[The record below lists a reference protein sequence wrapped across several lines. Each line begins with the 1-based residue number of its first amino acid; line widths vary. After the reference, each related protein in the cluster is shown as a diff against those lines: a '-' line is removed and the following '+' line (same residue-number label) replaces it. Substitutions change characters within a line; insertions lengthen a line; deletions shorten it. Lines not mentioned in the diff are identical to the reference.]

1 LTFSSNGSNSKTEL
15 IRKIRLLL
23 PDGENNLTKRVV
35 VVRELVAF
43 LENIIRSPATSEVFF
58 YLLEHGAA
66 TAWLLQVDLRMSEAS
81 SYRALKRLRKMDL
94 LIDATKIRHQRDT
107 RGGPRPAVWALLG
120 TPPEVIAAAI
130 RKHQRALSPKYRVA
144 EKFVQDILE
153 PHLNRDPSGRGI
165 TFNQIIRYSRGQT
178 APYRNRDI
186 ADLAVT
192 ILTMKGIKVWR

>member
-1 LTFSSNGSNSKTEL
+1 M
-15 IRKIRLLL
+15 LL

-35 VVRELVAF
+35 AVRELVAF
-43 LENIIRSPATSEVFF
+43 LESIMSSAATSEVFF
-58 YLLEHGAA
+58 YLLEQGAA
-66 TAWLLQVDLRMSEAS
+66 TAWLLQVELQMSEAT

-94 LIDATKIRHQRDT
+94 LIDATKIRHQHDT
-107 RGGPRPAVWALLG
+107 RGGPRPVVWALQG
-120 TPPEVIAAAI
+120 TPPEKIAGAI

-153 PHLNRDPSGRGI
+153 PHLNRDPSGKGI

>member
-1 LTFSSNGSNSKTEL
+1 MTFSSTRSNSKTEL

-23 PDGENNLTKRVV
+23 PNGENNLTKRVV
-35 VVRELVAF
+35 AVRELVAF
-43 LENIIRSPATSEVFF
+43 LENIMRSAATSEVFF

-66 TAWLLQVDLRMSEAS
+66 TAWLLQVELQMPEATA
-81 SYRALKRLRKMDL
+81 YRALKKLRVMD
-94 LIDATKIRHQRDT
+94 IVVDAITIRHQT
-107 RGGPRPAVWALLG
+107 GARGGPRPTVWALQG
-120 TPPEVIAAAI
+120 TSPEVVAAAI

-186 ADLAVT
+186 ADLAAT

>member
-1 LTFSSNGSNSKTEL
+1 MTLSSTRSNSKTEL

-35 VVRELVAF
+35 AVRELVAF
-43 LENIIRSPATSEVFF
+43 LENIMRSAATSEVFF
-58 YLLEHGAA
+58 YFLEHGAA
-66 TAWLLQVDLRMSEAS
+66 TAWLLQVELQMSEAS
-81 SYRALKRLRKMDL
+81 AYRALKRLRVMD
-94 LIDATKIRHQRDT
+94 IVVDAISIRHQT
-107 RGGPRPAVWALLG
+107 GARGGPPPTVWALLG
-120 TPPEVIAAAI
+120 TPPEVVAAAI

-153 PHLNRDPSGRGI
+153 PQLNRDPSGRGI
-165 TFNQIIRYSRGQT
+165 TYNQIIRYSRGQT

-186 ADLAVT
+186 ADLAAT